1 MDSKAIAAKLK
12 KVAQAEIGIYYVIRY
27 PRRWRLFPLQEGSFG
42 DMNHISAWRSIL
54 APEVASAWSSVIGID
69 AKALTQQLLSL
80 PHAFPRGRIEKVA
93 VNEFS
98 IYHGDDLA
106 ATGIPPTQILQAF
119 TLTNKQINWV
129 VDPHEQCEL
138 SQKDAIRRIL
148 NITDDWPAV

>member
-1 MDSKAIAAKLK
+1 
-12 KVAQAEIGIYYVIRY
+12 
-27 PRRWRLFPLQEGSFG
+27 
-42 DMNHISAWRSIL
+42 MNHIPAWRSIL
-54 APEVASAWSSVIGID
+54 APEVASAWSSVLGID

-93 VNEFS
+93 ANEFS

-106 ATGIPPTQILQAF
+106 ATGILPTQILQAF

-138 SQKDAIRRIL
+138 SQKDAIRQIL